1 MSNDSSDKQGDA
13 PIWRRY
19 LRFRGS
25 DVRADV
31 ADELDFHIE
40 MIAAR
45 LVADGLTPEQARARA
60 REQFGDIERARQL
73 CEGIGAEQ
81 ERRHEWAELFD
92 SMRKDVRFAL
102 RALRRAPGFA
112 TAIVLTLA
120 LGIGAS
126 TAIFSIVRGVLLRPL
141 PYGEPDRLVR
151 VWEVSPRGEDHNVAS
166 MGNYTSWRM
175 QAKSFAAIGAHMAPF
190 GVSLVIDGEPSR
202 IVAADMTP
210 SVMQTL
216 ATPPALGRS
225 FVPEDDNGDGRIVIL
240 SHDFWQRRLGGD
252 PAVVGRR
259 LTLNEAPYT
268 VVGVMPKQFE
278 FPAAGVDV
286 WRPVTADHIDPT
298 ERRSHNWYVVARLK
312 PGSTLDG
319 ARAELRSIAG
329 ALASEYPQFM
339 KGYGTNVVGMSDDV
353 VVSVRPLLLILM
365 SGATLLLLVA
375 CANIANLLLARAVG
389 RRREMAVRGALGAGT
404 ARLLRQLLTESVV
417 IALLGGIA
425 GVGLAI
431 ALTRG
436 LVTLAP
442 SDIPRLSAV
451 HVDATVL
458 LYALATAIVSGL
470 LFGLVPA
477 LRILAAGRGHG
488 PSLHLALRSSGD
500 RGGSGRQGGVRS
512 LLLVGELAI
521 SLVLLSGAGLLLRSA
536 YRLGSIDY
544 GYRPVGIVTASFD
557 LPRARYDGTDRHVD
571 FYDRLI
577 DGVRRMPHVTS
588 VGTTTEE
595 LGNPSSMTFSFAIE
609 GRPSRNASGREDAQA
624 LRVVS
629 GDYFRAMGIPIRA
642 GRTFTATDRADAP
655 PVVMVN
661 ETLARLLWPGTN
673 PVGTRISF
681 VGAAGPWLEIVGVV
695 GDTRSNAAD
704 ATPAPAMY
712 MPFAQKR
719 WSWMSWSTLVIR
731 TDGQIDA
738 TALGD
743 AVKDVVKQIDAR
755 LPIQRVATVQALYSE
770 SVARRR
776 FATVLTGVF
785 AATALL
791 LGMVGMY
798 GVLSYGVIQR
808 RREFGIRIALGAR
821 SGQVTGVVVRE
832 ALMLAAIAVVVG
844 TVAAL
849 ALTRLLDGLLY
860 EVSPRDPITFVVV
873 AGIVAV
879 VAAVAAWVPA
889 RRATRI
895 DPATTIRES

>member
-1 MSNDSSDKQGDA
+1 MSDSWSDKQSDA

-45 LVADGLTPEQARARA
+45 LVAEGMAPEQARARA
-60 REQFGDIERARQL
+60 REQFGDIDRARRL

-92 SMRKDVRFAL
+92 SMRKDALFAL

-112 TAIVLTLA
+112 AAIVMTLA

-126 TAIFSIVRGVLLRPL
+126 TAIFSIVHGVLLRPL
-141 PYGEPDRLVR
+141 PFADPDRLVR
-151 VWEVSPRGEDHNVAS
+151 VWEVSPRGDDHNVAS
-166 MGNYTSWRM
+166 MGNYTSWRT
-175 QAKSFAAIGAHMAPF
+175 QAKSFVAMGAHMAPF
-190 GVSLVIDGEPSR
+190 GVSLVVDGEPSR
-202 IVAADMTP
+202 IVAADITP

-216 ATPPALGRS
+216 GSRPALGRT
-225 FVPEDDNGDGRIVIL
+225 FVPDDDNGDGRVVIL
-240 SHDFWQRRLGGD
+240 SHDFWQRRLAGD

-286 WRPVTADHIDPT
+286 WRPVTADHIDPD

-312 PGSTLDG
+312 PGATLEG
-319 ARAELRSIAG
+319 ARAELRSISG
-329 ALASEYPQFM
+329 ALTREYPQFM

-353 VVSVRPLLLILM
+353 VVSVRPLLLVLM

-375 CANIANLLLARAVG
+375 CANIANLLLARAVA
-389 RRREMAVRGALGAGT
+389 RRREIAVRCALGAGT

-417 IALLGGIA
+417 IALLGGVV

-436 LVTLAP
+436 LISLAP
-442 SDIPRLSAV
+442 SDMPRLSAV

-458 LYALATAIVSGL
+458 LYALGTTIASGL
-470 LFGLVPA
+470 LFGLAPA
-477 LRILAAGRGHG
+477 ARILTAGRSNG
-488 PSLHLALRSSGD
+488 LHLALRSSGD
-500 RGGSGRQGGVRS
+500 RGGSGRHAGVRS

-536 YRLGSIDY
+536 YKLGSIDY
-544 GYRPVGIVTASFD
+544 GYRPAGLVTAAFD
-557 LPRARYDGTDRHVD
+557 LPRARYDGTDRHID

-577 DGVRRMPHVTS
+577 DGVRQLPHVTS

-595 LGNPSSMTFSFAIE
+595 LGNASSMTFSFAIE

-629 GDYFRAMGIPIRA
+629 GDYFRAMGVPLRA
-642 GRTFTATDRADAP
+642 GRTFTAADRADAP
-655 PVVMVN
+655 PVVVVN
-661 ETLARLLWPGTN
+661 QTLARLLWAGAN

-704 ATPAPAMY
+704 AAPAPAMY

-731 TDGQIDA
+731 TDGQGDGA
-738 TALGD
+738 ALGD
-743 AVKDVVKQIDAR
+743 ALRGVVRQLDAR
-755 LPIQRVATVQALYSE
+755 LPIQRVATAQALYSE
-770 SVARRR
+770 SIARRR
-776 FATVLTGVF
+776 FATILTGVF
-785 AATALL
+785 AGAALV

-798 GVLSYGVIQR
+798 GVLSYGVMQR

-821 SGQVTGVVVRE
+821 SGQVTSVVVRE
-832 ALMLAAIAVVVG
+832 ALTLAAIAVAVG
-844 TVAAL
+844 TAAAL
-849 ALTRLLDGLLY
+849 ALTRLLSGLLY
-860 EVSPRDPITFVVV
+860 EVSPSDPVTFVVV
-873 AGIVAV
+873 GSIVAI

-895 DPATTIRES
+895 DPATTIREA